1 MAKRLYTRK
10 QVLKLVGAAIGAA
23 AISGV
28 AAVIKSLF
36 VDRKVEPMQPTP
48 TLTQPPTPTQE
59 PTKPPT
65 QTPTKTPSSTPTT
78 PGIEEEKVREIKERF
93 VKILESRYPSIYEAL
108 FINPP
113 PFVIEDS
120 SDFLLELPFITWE
133 DSFGNSANIRD
144 LRCYLKPNKKN
155 PEIVK
160 IRMSKENFN
169 RLFWGSPPIGI
180 LISLETEYGP
190 AVVFYFVLNEEVLR
204 KTRGGGSRIEV
215 LVRSKEPGKYKKTE
229 RDGEVI
235 IEIEV
240 APKINLDPTMPQ
252 IVGRNDLD
260 EFRVLVDYSTVTPPG
275 FTENPPQNI
284 ELIDKNAEIFTF
296 QRLGLSL
303 LLSKIVFYSL
313 KGIERNIFVRW
324 LSEDLL
330 ERLEESAKRGKEYLL
345 SSVYKIFTDPSYKEA
360 LRRLIY
366 ELVEKWSKEA

>member
-1 MAKRLYTRK
+1 LGFTT
-10 QVLKLVGAAIGAA
+10 
-23 AISGV
+23 
-28 AAVIKSLF
+28 
-36 VDRKVEPMQPTP
+36 DRCFDK
-48 TLTQPPTPTQE
+48 
-59 PTKPPT
+59 
-65 QTPTKTPSSTPTT
+65 
-78 PGIEEEKVREIKERF
+78 
-93 VKILESRYPSIYEAL
+93 
-108 FINPP
+108 
-113 PFVIEDS
+113 
-120 SDFLLELPFITWE
+120 
-133 DSFGNSANIRD
+133 FGNRIWSCSSILFRFK
-144 LRCYLKPNKKN
+144 RRSSSQNK
-155 PEIVK
+155 
-160 IRMSKENFN
+160 
-169 RLFWGSPPIGI
+169 
-180 LISLETEYGP
+180 
-190 AVVFYFVLNEEVLR
+190 
-204 KTRGGGSRIEV
+204 GGGSRIKV

-260 EFRVLVDYSTVTPPG
+260 EFRVLVDYSTVTPTD

-303 LLSKIVFYSL
+303 LLAKIVFYSL

-324 LSEDLL
+324 LSKDLL

-345 SSVYKIFTDPSYKEA
+345 SYVYKIFTDPSYKEA

>member
-1 MAKRLYTRK
+1 MAKRLYTRR

-23 AISGV
+23 ATSGV

-36 VDRKVEPMQPTP
+36 VDRKVEPMQPIP
-48 TLTQPPTPTQE
+48 TLTQPPTLTQE

-65 QTPTKTPSSTPTT
+65 STPTKTPSPTPTAPT
-78 PGIEEEKVREIKERF
+78 IEEEKVIEIKERF

-108 FINPP
+108 FKNPP

-144 LRCYLKPNKKN
+144 LSCYLKPNKKN

-204 KTRGGGSRIEV
+204 KTRGGGSRIKV

-229 RDGEVI
+229 IDGEVI

-260 EFRVLVDYSTVTPPG
+260 EFRVLVDYSTVTPPD

-303 LLSKIVFYSL
+303 LLAKIVFYSL
-313 KGIERNIFVRW
+313 KGIKRNIFVRW

-330 ERLEESAKRGKEYLL
+330 ERLEESARRGKEYLL

>member
-59 PTKPPT
+59 LTKPPT

-144 LRCYLKPNKKN
+144 LWCYLKPNKK
-155 PEIVK
+155 IQKLLKFVCLK
-160 IRMSKENFN
+160 K
-169 RLFWGSPPIGI
+169 I
-180 LISLETEYGP
+180 LIDCFG
-190 AVVFYFVLNEEVLR
+190 VHHR
-204 KTRGGGSRIEV
+204 
-215 LVRSKEPGKYKKTE
+215 
-229 RDGEVI
+229 
-235 IEIEV
+235 
-240 APKINLDPTMPQ
+240 
-252 IVGRNDLD
+252 
-260 EFRVLVDYSTVTPPG
+260 
-275 FTENPPQNI
+275 
-284 ELIDKNAEIFTF
+284 
-296 QRLGLSL
+296 
-303 LLSKIVFYSL
+303 
-313 KGIERNIFVRW
+313 
-324 LSEDLL
+324 
-330 ERLEESAKRGKEYLL
+330 
-345 SSVYKIFTDPSYKEA
+345 
-360 LRRLIY
+360 
-366 ELVEKWSKEA
+366 